1 MPNRN
6 YEAGRRLEYLVMN
19 TLKANLPKNCNVYR
33 TAGSHS
39 EADVIVI
46 EKRRNIKRAVTIQCK
61 SKKAKKKA

>member
-6 YEAGRRLEYLVMN
+6 YEAGRRLEYLVIN
-19 TLKANLPKNCNVYR
+19 TLKANLPGNCNVYR

-46 EKRRNIKRAVTIQCK
+46 QKRRAVTIQCK
-61 SKKAKKKA
+61 SKKARKKA

>member
-6 YEAGRRLEYLVMN
+6 YEAGRRLEYLVMG
-19 TLKANLPKNCNVYR
+19 TLRNFLPHNCRVYR

-61 SKKAKKKA
+61 SRKARKKT

>member
-1 MPNRN
+1 M
-6 YEAGRRLEYLVMN
+6 VMN

-61 SKKAKKKA
+61 SKKARKKT

>member
-6 YEAGRRLEYLVMN
+6 YEAGRRLEYLVIHA
-19 TLKANLPKNCNVYR
+19 LKSFLPTNCKVYR

-46 EKRRNIKRAVTIQCK
+46 QKRRAVTIQCK
-61 SKKAKKKA
+61 SKKAR